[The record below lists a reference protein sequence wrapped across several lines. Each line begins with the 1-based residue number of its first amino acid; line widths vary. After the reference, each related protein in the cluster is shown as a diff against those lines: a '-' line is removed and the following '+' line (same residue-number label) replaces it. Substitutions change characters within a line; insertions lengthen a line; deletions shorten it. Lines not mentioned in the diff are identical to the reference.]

1 MSYNATVYNVMIASP
16 SDVDLE
22 RGIIRN
28 VLYEWN
34 DINSSREKIV
44 LLPIGWESHSSPEM
58 GDTPQNIINKQVLD
72 KSDILV
78 GVFWTRIGTPT
89 AEHLSGTV
97 EEIEK
102 HVASGKI
109 AMLFF
114 SNQPI
119 APGSV
124 DQSQYNML
132 MQFKESCKERS
143 LFETYDDLSDFREKF
158 FRHLQ
163 LKMND
168 HELFKQK
175 RIIMSNGFNEQTQ
188 GFPVLSDAAI
198 TLLKEISTDPR
209 GQIFYLRYMGGT
221 SISSNGKQFCA
232 TKELREIAKWRGAIE
247 SLLNENLIKRT
258 GSKDE
263 IYTMTD
269 MGYNLADSV

>member
-16 SDVDLE
+16 SDINHE
-22 RGIIRN
+22 REIIRD

-34 DINSSREKIV
+34 GINSSLRKTV

-232 TKELREIAKWRGAIE
+232 TKEPREIAKWRGAIE